1 MITVRYFARYR
12 ELLNCEQEQL
22 DYSEKTQT
30 VEKLIAIL
38 ASRGERWSD
47 VFNSDQRVLSAV
59 NQDMVQTDTVINDGD
74 EVAFFPPVTG
84 G

>member
-12 ELLNCEQEQL
+12 ELLNCDQEQL
-22 DYSEKTQT
+22 DYSAQTQT
-30 VEKLIAIL
+30 VEDLVTLL

-47 VFNSDQRVLSAV
+47 VFSGEQRVLSAV
-59 NQDMVQTDTVINDGD
+59 NQDMVQADTVINDGD